1 MCCPPRSKL
10 ILRSIKKRNGNAQI
24 VWCCDPCGGTFSD
37 CVRPDQQGPK
47 GEQGPPGP
55 QGSKGDQGLPLAA
68 WLACRKSRDSTWCDR
83 RGSSLSGAFASGR
96 RLCRITGQSEL
107 FPFHDAFVSEAFS
120 D

>member
-1 MCCPPRSKL
+1 MRKSFGVA
-10 ILRSIKKRNGNAQI
+10 ILA
-24 VWCCDPCGGTFSD
+24 VALFLTACGQS
-37 CVRPDQQGPK
+37 QQGPK